1 MSDPVGVS
9 QKSSRGAGNK
19 GKLIGAK
26 PPLSPRHVWSIR
38 TRMQLEG
45 RIRDNHRIV
54 LGEPRQYAD
63 PSNTRRFLRAGHQW
77 PRYHSSSENHQEF
90 SPLHLIPRRKRETR
104 RRYQF

>member
-19 GKLIGAK
+19 AKLIGAK

-54 LGEPRQYAD
+54 LGGPRQYAD
-63 PSNTRRFLRAGHQW
+63 PSNTRRLLRAGISGRAITAP
-77 PRYHSSSENHQEF
+77 PRTIRNS
-90 SPLHLIPRRKRETR
+90 RR
-104 RRYQF
+104 FI

>member
-19 GKLIGAK
+19 AKLIGAK

-54 LGEPRQYAD
+54 LGGPRQMDAK
-63 PSNTRRFLRAGHQW
+63 S
-77 PRYHSSSENHQEF
+77 
-90 SPLHLIPRRKRETR
+90 SPLAHSICRGEGRPPQWLLSANTGRE
-104 RRYQF
+104 QLQ

>member
-9 QKSSRGAGNK
+9 QKSSQGAWNK

-54 LGEPRQYAD
+54 LGGPRHYAD
-63 PSNTRRFLRAGHQW
+63 PSNTRRLLRRASVAALSQHLREPSGILAASFD
-77 PRYHSSSENHQEF
+77 PSS
-90 SPLHLIPRRKRETR
+90 KA
-104 RRYQF
+104 